1 MHLLNSK
8 TKTVAGLALLLFGAT
23 ALRTPLYAQGEAA
36 QTSPDTASKTSP
48 AQPVIPVALPKG
60 KKLIL
65 NDGTFQ
71 IAREYTVEGDRVRY
85 WSVERSQWEEIPAS
99 LVNWEATHKAEAYQA
114 AEDAKLKAKIH
125 ASELAMHTQD
135 IDVDRSLEIKPGLF
149 LPDAVGFYALETR
162 QLYEMKQTLAAT
174 KLSMGRETERILSG
188 VPLIPEKETMEIA
201 DAHAALRLT
210 VNEPEFFM
218 RPADNREPH
227 FRLLRAQIKNG
238 HRVLDNINI
247 HITGEQTHHSTDLDF
262 QTWTPARGVFRYT
275 VGQRLEPGAYAF
287 IEMTDDGINSYV
299 WDFGIDAPSTNS
311 KK

>member
-1 MHLLNSK
+1 MHLLKSK
-8 TKTVAGLALLLFGAT
+8 TKIVAGFALVLIGAAVFRT
-23 ALRTPLYAQGEAA
+23 ALHAQGEAG
-36 QTSPDTASKTSP
+36 QTSPDATSKTSP
-48 AQPVIPVALPKG
+48 AQPVVPVALPKG

-99 LVNWEATHKAEAYQA
+99 LVNWDATHKAEADQA

-125 ASELAMHTQD
+125 SSEVAMRTQD

-149 LPDAVGFYALETR
+149 LPDAVGFYVLETR
-162 QLYEMKQTLAAT
+162 QLYEMKQSLAAT

-188 VPLIPEKETMEIA
+188 VPLIPEKATMEIA
-201 DAHAALRLT
+201 DAHAALRIT
-210 VNEPEFFM
+210 VNQPEFFI
-218 RPADNREPH
+218 RPADDREPH

-247 HITGEQTHHSTDLDF
+247 HISGEKTHHSTDLDF
-262 QTWTPARGVFRYT
+262 QTWTPAHGVFRYT
-275 VGQRLEPGAYAF
+275 VNQRLEPGEYAF
-287 IEMTDDGINSYV
+287 VEMTDDGINSYV